1 MIWPFGSKK
10 KVPETDFVKKYLDEN
25 SIKIPG
31 IRQLGLLEFVVFDTE
46 TTGLNP
52 KEDYILSFGAVKIQ
66 ERKILIK
73 SAIEWYP
80 DSPKAGHQTAAI
92 HGLLSKEETLG
103 IRQFVEQVLMYFGSS
118 ILVGHHVGF
127 DLQMLHK
134 ASKAYGLPRLVN
146 PTLDTMNLAIRLDY
160 GPSPDRQLVPMKEY
174 GLDSLCVRFGIATED
189 RHTASGDAFLTAQL
203 LLKLLK
209 LAEQKGIRSFA
220 DLVR

>member
-10 KVPETDFVKKYLDEN
+10 KIPETDFVKRYLDEN
-25 SIKIPG
+25 SRKIPG
-31 IRQLGLLEFVVFDTE
+31 IRQLDLLEFVVFDTE

-52 KEDYILSFGAVKIQ
+52 KEDFILSFGAVKIQ
-66 ERKILIK
+66 ERKILVNT
-73 SAIEWYP
+73 AVEWYP
-80 DSPKAGHQTAAI
+80 NSPKAGSQTAEI
-92 HGLLSKEETLG
+92 HGLLRPEATLE
-103 IRQFVEQVLMYFGSS
+103 IQSFIKQVLAYFSNS

-160 GPSPDRQLVPMKEY
+160 GPSPDRQMVPMKEY
-174 GLDSLCVRFGIATED
+174 GLDTLCDRFGIATED
-189 RHTASGDAFLTAQL
+189 RHTAPGDAFLTAQL

-209 LAEQKGIRSFA
+209 LAEQKGINTFS
-220 DLVR
+220 DLLR